1 MGFLRPSV
9 TVAVLAAVTVA
20 QLPFSVIPTISDELR
35 AKALNTRATR
45 FMRLWE
51 YALKVD
57 GQGPGPAIRVNF
69 EAKTILAPGPLAYF
83 NLVPQDASDPLYGR
97 SKPMQALRRNFLLDH
112 LVLDPIEA
120 SDPKLEEGDGIRA
133 LTFTGKD
140 IYFRKDKQGN
150 ITVGG
155 VAVQEVTSLQ
165 DGTQVYILADI
176 LFDNRAKV
184 RTAFNQRQAIAEEL
198 RKPLGPPLDIPDTPS
213 SFPAILRSPAP
224 PPPGVVGPP
233 AIPTLSEGPLVQP
246 PAPPPSF
253 SAAAPPAPPRFAVDP
268 GVFPPAAPPSSVAG
282 PPAPPPFRAQFSAPG
297 APSPLSPAAPP
308 AAPPSVITNAD
319 DAIIFPAERR
329 KRQLQLPA
337 PEGEGDL
344 DPAMCCDP
352 GDLAIPGG
360 PDVDLSPGG
369 APREAPGDLYS
380 TPGDGIPRG
389 ASPSAGDNR
398 PLSALTSIEQFATL
412 FELSGSGEDNL
423 VGVLQR
429 EGLTTFLA
437 LLETSGLLRT
447 LVSGENGPFMVLAP
461 SESAFSRLSRD
472 DLRQLARGDDLSFHL
487 VPLRGQF
494 PPQVTNDAVFLTL
507 DGSEVRFNVYDGVV
521 YVNGVAILK
530 ENIEF
535 PHGSIYVLESVLQP
549 PLGDLQ
555 GVLVGSGTSVSR
567 VNTLLTV
574 TRLLD
579 TGIYTLLAPPDSA
592 ITSKG
597 YTWPRLLMD
606 RAKGRDLMRRHTI
619 LGALYTE
626 GLLQRRT
633 IRTLAGTSVTFRRDI
648 DGTISANGVP
658 LLKSNMT
665 ALNGVVHLSADVIPE
680 SDLGSDPTSLPHPLL
695 GQTEASV
702 FANLGFGGDLV
713 PSIPTISGLYDLPEH
728 DPFQDFIREPET
740 STVAPLT
747 GSQRGPAIYGGPPD
761 LFPTTN
767 NIQAGTSP
775 QWPLNRASSPALS
788 SFLDMLDRTFDVDGG
803 LSPAGVT
810 RSSPLGSTEAP
821 GGNTDFLL
829 IVDTTP
835 SQVKPLGSVPPASGR
850 PLVVGFPGR
859 AKESSRPGPD
869 IVPVVPEG
877 TAGCHPDEVA
887 AADER
892 SQLKVLTLLE
902 RLNLT
907 RFLDLVKHAGLA
919 LTLSLEGPWT
929 IFAPTNEAIEAIP
942 SEALQEM
949 SDNPAFLR
957 RLISY
962 HLVPGR
968 FTSSGSFS
976 PGRQLPTLH
985 AGYTLVL
992 SYYTDGP
999 VSRWVA
1005 GGSVVTDLD
1014 ERGSNGVVHVIDRV
1028 LYAPYGNVFSTSRL
1042 SPVLSIFTKLVADDE
1057 VLNLLFTESGPLTV
1071 FIPSDAVL
1079 RNYSFPDDIQAR
1091 RGWVLSH
1098 VVTGTWYTAGFSNTW
1113 PLVTVNNDSL
1123 ETTTASGD
1131 REMITVNGVE
1141 ITYAD
1146 ITASNGVIHVIDSIL
1161 FPPT

>member
-1 MGFLRPSV
+1 MGFLRPCLI
-9 TVAVLAAVTVA
+9 VAVLAAVSVA

-35 AKALNTRATR
+35 AKALDTRATR
-45 FMRLWE
+45 FLRLWE

-83 NLVPQDASDPLYGR
+83 NLIPQDASNPLYGK
-97 SKPMQALRRNFLLDH
+97 SKPLQALRRKFLLDH
-112 LVLDPIEA
+112 LVLDPIETT
-120 SDPKLEEGDGIRA
+120 DPKLEEGDGVRA

-140 IYFRKDKQGN
+140 VYFKKDKQGK

-155 VAVQEVTSLQ
+155 VDVQEVTSLK
-165 DGTQVYILADI
+165 DGTQIYILEDL
-176 LFDNRAKV
+176 LFDNRANV
-184 RTAFNQRQAIAEEL
+184 QTAFNQRQAIAEEL
-198 RKPLGPPLDIPDTPS
+198 RKPLGPPLDIPEAPS

-224 PPPGVVGPP
+224 PPPGLVGPP
-233 AIPTLSEGPLVQP
+233 AIPTLSEDPLVRP

-253 SAAAPPAPPRFAVDP
+253 SAAGPPASPTLAVDP
-268 GVFPPAAPPSSVAG
+268 VVLPPASPPVGISGPPS
-282 PPAPPPFRAQFSAPG
+282 PPPFRAQFSAPG
-297 APSPLSPAAPP
+297 APPPLSPAAPP
-308 AAPPSVITNAD
+308 AAPPAAITKAD
-319 DAIIFPAERR
+319 DAIIFPSERR
-329 KRQLQLPA
+329 KRQLQLPS

-344 DPAMCCDP
+344 DPAICCDP
-352 GDLAIPGG
+352 SDLAIPGG
-360 PDVDLSPGG
+360 LSLVGG
-369 APREAPGDLYS
+369 PEGVPPGDLYS
-380 TPGDGIPRG
+380 TPGEGFPRG
-389 ASPSAGDNR
+389 VSSATGDNR
-398 PLSALTSIEQFATL
+398 PLAAISAIEQFATL
-412 FELSGSGEDNL
+412 FELSGSSEDSV

-429 EGLTTFLA
+429 EGLDTFLA
-437 LLETSGLLRT
+437 LLETSGILNT
-447 LVSGENGPFMVLAP
+447 LVSGENGPFIVLAP

-472 DLRQLARGDDLSFHL
+472 DLRQLARGEDLSFHL
-487 VPLRGQF
+487 VPLRGQS
-494 PPQVTNDAVFLTL
+494 PPQVTDDAIFFTL
-507 DGSEVRFNVYDGVV
+507 DGSEVRFNVYDGAT
-521 YVNGVAILK
+521 YVNGVAVRRK
-530 ENIEF
+530 NIEF
-535 PHGSIYVLESVLQP
+535 PQGVIYILESVLRP

-579 TGIYTLLAPPDSA
+579 TGTYTLLAPPDSA

-619 LGALYTE
+619 PGALYTE

-633 IRTLAGTSVTFRRDI
+633 VRTLAGTSVTFRRDM
-648 DGTISANGVP
+648 DGTVSANGVP
-658 LLKSNMT
+658 LLESNMT

-695 GQTEASV
+695 SQTEASV
-702 FANLGFGGDLV
+702 FANFGIGDDLV
-713 PSIPTISGLYDLPEH
+713 PSIPAISGLYDLPDH
-728 DPFQDFIREPET
+728 DPFQDFVRKPET
-740 STVAPLT
+740 STVAPLPE
-747 GSQRGPAIYGGPPD
+747 SQRRPAITGGPLE

-767 NIQAGTSP
+767 KIQAGTIP
-775 QWPLNRASSPALS
+775 QWPLNKASSPALS
-788 SFLDMLDRTFDVDGG
+788 SFLDMLDRTFDVNGG
-803 LSPAGVT
+803 QTPAGVT
-810 RSSPLGSTEAP
+810 ISSTAGTTEAP
-821 GGNTDFLL
+821 GGSPDFLI
-829 IVDTTP
+829 IVDSTP
-835 SQVKPLGSVPPASGR
+835 SQEEALGTVSPASGVSS
-850 PLVVGFPGR
+850 LIGFPGR
-859 AKESSRPGPD
+859 AKESSRPGAG

-877 TAGCHPDEVA
+877 VAGCSPENAAA

-892 SQLKVLTLLE
+892 SRLTVLTLLE

-907 RFLDLVKHAGLA
+907 RFLDLVRHAGLA

-929 IFAPTNEAIEAIP
+929 IFAPTNEAINAIP
-942 SEALQEM
+942 TEALQEM

-968 FTSSGSFS
+968 FTSSASFS

-999 VSRWVA
+999 VARWVA

-1014 ERGSNGVVHVIDRV
+1014 ETGSTGVVHVIDRV
-1028 LYAPYGNVFSTSRL
+1028 LYAPYGNVFTTSRL
-1042 SPVLSIFTKLVADDE
+1042 SPVLGIFTSLVADDE
-1057 VLNLLFTESGPLTV
+1057 VLSLLFAESGPLTV
-1071 FIPSDAVL
+1071 FIPSDVAL
-1079 RNYSFPDDIQAR
+1079 RNYTFPEDIQAR

-1113 PLVTVNNDSL
+1113 PLVTVNNDTL
-1123 ETTTASGD
+1123 ETTTTSAD
-1131 REMITVNGVE
+1131 RELITVNGVE
-1141 ITYAD
+1141 IMYAD